1 MSAAY
6 AQPSRRQDAS
16 LTVEMLKEMF
26 RATPLGLVIAALRYG
41 R

>member
-6 AQPSRRQDAS
+6 AQASRSQQAS
-16 LTVEMLKEMF
+16 FPVELLKELF
-26 RATPLGLVIAALRYG
+26 RSTPLGLVIAALRTG